1 MTSFRSRSRPANTY
15 DLLPPERPKP
25 RAIPERMGRPTDA
38 EDAEF
43 VVIREFGTRSEQRSA
58 NPVNRARRPGND
70 NGRTRRP
77 AEPTAFRVSPVAKT
91 RLGSAVIAA
100 ERLLGR
106 LSVNLFSALI
116 AVCFI
121 AVFGLCGGF
130 SALAGTGTSA
140 PRDPVAFTH
149 VTVSPRTVNGI
160 PMMIVN
166 GILENH
172 GKLPLVSPRLRAN
185 VRSGSYMLSS
195 TLFNPRIGRIET
207 GESRGFQI
215 KLPHGGGK
223 TPEVELSL
231 AE

>member
-15 DLLPPERPKP
+15 DLLPPERPRP
-25 RAIPERMGRPTDA
+25 RAIPERMTRPTDA

-43 VVIREFGTRSEQRSA
+43 VVIRDCGTRSEPRSA
-58 NPVNRARRPGND
+58 QPVNRNRRPGND
-70 NGRTRRP
+70 NGRP
-77 AEPTAFRVSPVAKT
+77 AGYAASGNARHGAV
-91 RLGSAVIAA
+91 LNAVIVTALREA
-100 ERLLGR
+100 ERHLGR

-121 AVFGLCGGF
+121 TVFGLCGGF
-130 SALAGTGTSA
+130 SALAGTGSA
-140 PRDPVAFTH
+140 EPRDPVAFTH
-149 VTVSPRTVNGI
+149 VTVSPRTLNGI
-160 PMMIVN
+160 PMMVVS

-172 GKLPLVSPRLRAN
+172 GKTPLMSPRLRAN
-185 VRSGSYMLSS
+185 VRSGGIMLSS
-195 TLFNPRIGRIET
+195 TLFNPRIDSVDT

-215 KLPHGGGK
+215 KLPHAGGK